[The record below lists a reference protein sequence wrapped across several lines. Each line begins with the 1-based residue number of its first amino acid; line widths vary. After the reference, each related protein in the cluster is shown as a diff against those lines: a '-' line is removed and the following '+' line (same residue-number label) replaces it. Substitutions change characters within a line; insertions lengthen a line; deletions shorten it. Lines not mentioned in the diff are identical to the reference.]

1 MILDILRSYLL
12 FFFLNKLIISSD
24 KNVYG
29 MGIIILS
36 LATLYKRPN
45 VRVIKGNGA
54 IEHIGIFSINI
65 YKRMKQQSK
74 GAL

>member
-1 MILDILRSYLL
+1 MILDILRLYLL
-12 FFFLNKLIISSD
+12 FFFLNKWIISSD

-29 MGIIILS
+29 MGIILS

-54 IEHIGIFSINI
+54 IDHIGIFSINI
-65 YKRMKQQSK
+65 YKRLKQQSK